1 MAHHS
6 SKSKSGMGGGGASD
20 DRFASQLA
28 MEPMGDGGPLRLDSL
43 DPASPALNMG
53 GNGGGGNFN
62 VNIVH

>member
-6 SKSKSGMGGGGASD
+6 SKSKSSTGGGASD
-20 DRFASQLA
+20 NRFASQLA
-28 MEPMGDGGPLRLDSL
+28 MESMGDGGPLRLDNL

-62 VNIVH
+62 VNIVHQ